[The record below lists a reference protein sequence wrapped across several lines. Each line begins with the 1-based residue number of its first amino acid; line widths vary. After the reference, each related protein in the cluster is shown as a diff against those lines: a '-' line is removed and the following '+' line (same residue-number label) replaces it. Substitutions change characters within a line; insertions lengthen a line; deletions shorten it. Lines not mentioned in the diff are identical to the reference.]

1 MKIAMIGHKAIP
13 STRGGIETV
22 LTNICPLIAARGNE
36 VVCYNRTADRPEK
49 EYERDIVNGEYK
61 GVKLKKARTLKI
73 KGISAM
79 LASFSA
85 ALACSFTKCEIVHFH
100 AEGPS
105 AAMFIPKLFGKKCVA
120 TVHGLDWQRE
130 KWGSGFASKYIKHGE
145 RTLVKHADAVIVLS
159 QSAQQYFKQTYG
171 RKTVIIPNGISRP
184 KLLSDDIIK
193 EKYGL
198 FKESYI
204 CMVAR
209 LTKEKGAH
217 YLIEA
222 YKRLDTD
229 KKLVICGDTSDTDE
243 YVAELKKLAGDNKN
257 IIFTGFIS
265 GDTLGQ
271 IYSNSYA
278 VCLPS
283 DLEGMSISLL
293 EALSYSNA
301 VLCSD
306 IPENTSVCGDA
317 ALTFKKGNVDD
328 LTQKLDFLLKNPQE
342 AKMLREISAEYVLSR
357 FSWEQTAKK
366 TAELYEE
373 ILKDKK
379 GGNDRCRIK
388 TECGRR

>member
-22 LTNICPLIAARGNE
+22 LTNICPLMVESGNE

-49 EYERDIVNGEYK
+49 EFEKDMVNGEYK

-85 ALACSFTKCEIVHFH
+85 AIACSFSKCDIVHFH

-105 AAMFIPKLFGKKCVA
+105 AAMVIPKFFGKKCVA

-145 RTLVKHADAVIVLS
+145 KTLVKRADAVIVLS
-159 QSAQQYFKQTYG
+159 ESARKYFEQTYG
-171 RKTVIIPNGISRP
+171 RKTVVIPNGISRP
-184 KLLSDDIIK
+184 RLLSDDIIK

-198 FKESYI
+198 CRESYI

-229 KKLVICGDTSDTDE
+229 KKLVICGDTSDTDD
-243 YVAELKKLAGDNKN
+243 YVAQLKSMAGDNKN

-306 IPENTSVCGDA
+306 IPENTSVCGNA

-328 LTQKLDFLLKNPQE
+328 LAQKLDFLLKNPKVAE
-342 AKMLREISAEYVLSR
+342 KLRENSAEYVLSR
-357 FSWEQTAKK
+357 FSWQN
-366 TAELYEE
+366 TAELTTELYEK
-373 ILKDKK
+373 ISIDKK
-379 GGNDRCRIK
+379 GGN
-388 TECGRR
+388 G

>member
-22 LTNICPLIAARGNE
+22 LTNICPLMVESGNE

-49 EYERDIVNGEYK
+49 EFEKDMVNGEYK

-85 ALACSFTKCEIVHFH
+85 AIACSFSKCDIVHFH

-105 AAMFIPKLFGKKCVA
+105 AAMVIPKFFGKKCVA

-145 RTLVKHADAVIVLS
+145 KTLVKRADAVIVLS
-159 QSAQQYFKQTYG
+159 ESARQYFEQTYG
-171 RKTVIIPNGISRP
+171 RKTVVIPNGISRP
-184 KLLSDDIIK
+184 RLLSDDIIK

-198 FKESYI
+198 CRESYI

-229 KKLVICGDTSDTDE
+229 KKLVICGDTSDTDD
-243 YVAELKKLAGDNKN
+243 YVAQLKSMTGDNKN

-306 IPENTSVCGDA
+306 IPENTSVCGNA

-328 LTQKLDFLLKNPQE
+328 LAQKLDFLLKNPKVAE
-342 AKMLREISAEYVLSR
+342 KLRENSAEYVLSR
-357 FSWEQTAKK
+357 FSWQN
-366 TAELYEE
+366 TAELTTELYEK
-373 ILKDKK
+373 ISIDKK
-379 GGNDRCRIK
+379 GGN
-388 TECGRR
+388 G

>member
-1 MKIAMIGHKAIP
+1 
-13 STRGGIETV
+13 
-22 LTNICPLIAARGNE
+22 
-36 VVCYNRTADRPEK
+36 
-49 EYERDIVNGEYK
+49 
-61 GVKLKKARTLKI
+61 
-73 KGISAM
+73 M

-85 ALACSFTKCEIVHFH
+85 AIACSFSKCDIVHFH

-105 AAMFIPKLFGKKCVA
+105 AAMVIPKFFGKKCVA

-130 KWGSGFASKYIKHGE
+130 KWGGGFASKYIKHGE
-145 RTLVKHADAVIVLS
+145 KTLVKRADAVIVLS
-159 QSAQQYFKQTYG
+159 ESARQYFEQTYG
-171 RKTVIIPNGISRP
+171 RKTVVIPNGISRP
-184 KLLSDDIIK
+184 RLLSDDIIK

-198 FKESYI
+198 CRESYI

-229 KKLVICGDTSDTDE
+229 KKLVICGDTSDTDD
-243 YVAELKKLAGDNKN
+243 YVAQLKSMAGDNKN

-306 IPENTSVCGDA
+306 IPENTSVCGNA

-328 LTQKLDFLLKNPQE
+328 LAQKLDFLLKNPKAAE
-342 AKMLREISAEYVLSR
+342 KLRGNSAEYVLSR
-357 FSWEQTAKK
+357 FSWQN
-366 TAELYEE
+366 TAELTTELYEK
-373 ILKDKK
+373 ISIDKK
-379 GGNDRCRIK
+379 GGN
-388 TECGRR
+388 G

>member
-22 LTNICPLIAARGNE
+22 LTNICPLMVESGNE
-36 VVCYNRTADRPEK
+36 VVCYNRTTDRPEK
-49 EYERDIVNGEYK
+49 EFEKDMFNGEYK

-85 ALACSFTKCEIVHFH
+85 AIACSFSKCDIVHFH

-105 AAMFIPKLFGKKCVA
+105 AAMVIPKFFGKKCVA

-130 KWGSGFASKYIKHGE
+130 KWGGGFASKYIKHGE
-145 RTLVKHADAVIVLS
+145 KTLVRRADAVIVLS
-159 QSAQQYFKQTYG
+159 ESARQYFEQTYG
-171 RKTVIIPNGISRP
+171 RKTVVIPNGISRP
-184 KLLSDDIIK
+184 RLLSDDIIK

-198 FKESYI
+198 CRKSYI

-229 KKLVICGDTSDTDE
+229 KKLVICGDTSDTDD
-243 YVAELKKLAGDNKN
+243 YVAQLKSMAGDNKN

-306 IPENTSVCGDA
+306 IPENTSVCGNA

-328 LTQKLDFLLKNPQE
+328 LAQKLDFLLKNPKTAE
-342 AKMLREISAEYVLSR
+342 KLRENSAEYVLSR
-357 FSWEQTAKK
+357 FSWQN
-366 TAELYEE
+366 TAELTTELYEK
-373 ILKDKK
+373 ISIDKK
-379 GGNDRCRIK
+379 GGN
-388 TECGRR
+388 G

>member
-22 LTNICPLIAARGNE
+22 LTNICPLMVESGNE

-49 EYERDIVNGEYK
+49 EFEKDMVNGEYK

-85 ALACSFTKCEIVHFH
+85 AIACSFSKCDIVHFH

-105 AAMFIPKLFGKKCVA
+105 AAMVIPKFFGKKCVA

-130 KWGSGFASKYIKHGE
+130 KWGGGFASKYIKHGE
-145 RTLVKHADAVIVLS
+145 KTLVKRADAVIVLS
-159 QSAQQYFKQTYG
+159 ESARQYFEQTYG
-171 RKTVIIPNGISRP
+171 RKTVVIPNGISRP
-184 KLLSDDIIK
+184 RLLSDDIIK

-198 FKESYI
+198 CRESYI

-229 KKLVICGDTSDTDE
+229 KKLVICGDTSDTDD
-243 YVAELKKLAGDNKN
+243 YVAQLKSMAGDNKN

-306 IPENTSVCGDA
+306 IPENTSVCGNA

-328 LTQKLDFLLKNPQE
+328 LAQKLDFLLKNPKVAE
-342 AKMLREISAEYVLSR
+342 KLRENSAEYVLSR
-357 FSWEQTAKK
+357 FSWQN
-366 TAELYEE
+366 TAELTTELYEK
-373 ILKDKK
+373 ISIDKK
-379 GGNDRCRIK
+379 GGN
-388 TECGRR
+388 G

>member
-22 LTNICPLIAARGNE
+22 LTNICPLMVESGNE
-36 VVCYNRTADRPEK
+36 VVCYNRTTDRPEK
-49 EYERDIVNGEYK
+49 EFEKDMVNGEYK

-85 ALACSFTKCEIVHFH
+85 AIACSFSKCDIVHFH

-105 AAMFIPKLFGKKCVA
+105 AAMVIPKFFGKKCVA

-130 KWGSGFASKYIKHGE
+130 KWGGGFASKYIKHGE
-145 RTLVKHADAVIVLS
+145 KTLVKRADAVIVLS
-159 QSAQQYFKQTYG
+159 ESARQYFEQTYG
-171 RKTVIIPNGISRP
+171 RKTVVIPNGISRP
-184 KLLSDDIIK
+184 RLLSDDIIK

-229 KKLVICGDTSDTDE
+229 KKLVICGDTSDTDD
-243 YVAELKKLAGDNKN
+243 YVAQLKSMAGDNKN

-306 IPENTSVCGDA
+306 IPENTSVCGNA

-328 LTQKLDFLLKNPQE
+328 LAQKLDFLLKNPKAAE
-342 AKMLREISAEYVLSR
+342 KLRGNSAEYVLSR
-357 FSWEQTAKK
+357 FSWQN
-366 TAELYEE
+366 TAELTTELYEK
-373 ILKDKK
+373 ISIDKK
-379 GGNDRCRIK
+379 GGN
-388 TECGRR
+388 G

>member
-22 LTNICPLIAARGNE
+22 LTNICPLMVENGNE
-36 VVCYNRTADRPEK
+36 VVCYNRTTDRPEK
-49 EYERDIVNGEYK
+49 EFEKDMVNGEYK

-85 ALACSFTKCEIVHFH
+85 AIACSFSKCDIVHFH

-105 AAMFIPKLFGKKCVA
+105 AAMVIPKFFRKKCVA

-130 KWGSGFASKYIKHGE
+130 KWGGGFASKYIKHGE
-145 RTLVKHADAVIVLS
+145 KTLVKRADAVIVLS
-159 QSAQQYFKQTYG
+159 ESARQYFEQTYG
-171 RKTVIIPNGISRP
+171 RKTVVIPNGISRP
-184 KLLSDDIIK
+184 RLLSDDIIK

-198 FKESYI
+198 CRESYI

-229 KKLVICGDTSDTDE
+229 KKLVICGDTSDTDD
-243 YVAELKKLAGDNKN
+243 YVAQLKSMAGDNKN

-306 IPENTSVCGDA
+306 IPENTSVCGNA

-328 LTQKLDFLLKNPQE
+328 LAQKLDFLLKNPKVAE
-342 AKMLREISAEYVLSR
+342 KLRENSAEYVLSR
-357 FSWEQTAKK
+357 FSWQN
-366 TAELYEE
+366 TAELTTELYEK
-373 ILKDKK
+373 ISIDKK
-379 GGNDRCRIK
+379 GGN
-388 TECGRR
+388 G

>member
-22 LTNICPLIAARGNE
+22 LTNICPLMVESGNE
-36 VVCYNRTADRPEK
+36 VVCYNRTTDRPEK
-49 EYERDIVNGEYK
+49 EFEKDMVNGEYK

-85 ALACSFTKCEIVHFH
+85 AIACSFSKCDIVHFH

-105 AAMFIPKLFGKKCVA
+105 AAMVIPKFFGKKCVA

-130 KWGSGFASKYIKHGE
+130 KWGGGFASKYIKHGE
-145 RTLVKHADAVIVLS
+145 KTLVKRADAVIVLS
-159 QSAQQYFKQTYG
+159 ESARQYFEQTYG
-171 RKTVIIPNGISRP
+171 RKTVVIPNGISRP
-184 KLLSDDIIK
+184 RLLSDDIIK

-198 FKESYI
+198 CRESYI

-209 LTKEKGAH
+209 LTKEKGVH

-229 KKLVICGDTSDTDE
+229 KKLVICGDTSDTDD
-243 YVAELKKLAGDNKN
+243 YVAQLKSMAGDNKN

-306 IPENTSVCGDA
+306 IPENTSVCGNA

-328 LTQKLDFLLKNPQE
+328 LAQKLDFLLKNPKTAE
-342 AKMLREISAEYVLSR
+342 KLRGNSAEYVFSR
-357 FSWEQTAKK
+357 FSWQN
-366 TAELYEE
+366 TAELTTELYEK
-373 ILKDKK
+373 ISIDKK
-379 GGNDRCRIK
+379 GGN
-388 TECGRR
+388 G

>member
-22 LTNICPLIAARGNE
+22 LTNICPLMVESGNE

-49 EYERDIVNGEYK
+49 EFEKDMVNGEYK

-85 ALACSFTKCEIVHFH
+85 AIACSFSKCDIVHFH

-105 AAMFIPKLFGKKCVA
+105 AAMVIPKFFGKKCVA

-145 RTLVKHADAVIVLS
+145 KTLVKRADAVIVLS
-159 QSAQQYFKQTYG
+159 ESARQYFEQTYG
-171 RKTVIIPNGISRP
+171 RKTVVIPNGISRP
-184 KLLSDDIIK
+184 RLLSDDIIK

-198 FKESYI
+198 CRESYI

-229 KKLVICGDTSDTDE
+229 KKLVICGDTSDTDD
-243 YVAELKKLAGDNKN
+243 YVAQLKSMAGDNKN

-306 IPENTSVCGDA
+306 IPENTSVCGNA

-328 LTQKLDFLLKNPQE
+328 LAQKLDFLLKNPKVAE
-342 AKMLREISAEYVLSR
+342 KLRENSAEYVLSR
-357 FSWEQTAKK
+357 FSWQN
-366 TAELYEE
+366 TAELTTELYEK
-373 ILKDKK
+373 ISIDKK
-379 GGNDRCRIK
+379 GGN
-388 TECGRR
+388 G